1 MIEQI
6 LESGSASDQ
15 RVGCCKTG
23 AASRTTTL
31 LLQCLVAAAR
41 AEPRKGDGWA
51 ECALPATSALVS
63 RALRPSSV
71 QLQCDEDAKGACLLG
86 AGRSAWEL
94 YLVTPEPSDLSVG
107 GWAMATFTAAGG
119 AAAAE

>member
-1 MIEQI
+1 
-6 LESGSASDQ
+6 
-15 RVGCCKTG
+15 
-23 AASRTTTL
+23 
-31 LLQCLVAAAR
+31 VAAAR

-107 GWAMATFTAAGG
+107 DGHVHGGRRRRGGRVRTRDATLLI
-119 AAAAE
+119 